1 MQVDEGE
8 SSRKQRRRKNILLS
22 FSICLFFGRITNL
35 TPPMQVDE
43 GEYGRKQTLL
53 SLSFTLSLF
62 YGRIVDLTPPMEL
75 DEGESVESKDD
86 GKRSGSDLLYLFY
99 GRIADLQPPI
109 QVDKGESV
117 ESKDDGKV
125 LFWLILFI
133 LWQDHGPNAA
143 DANGWGRIQ

>member
-1 MQVDEGE
+1 
-8 SSRKQRRRKNILLS
+8 
-22 FSICLFFGRITNL
+22 
-35 TPPMQVDE
+35 MQVDE

-125 LFWLILFI
+125 LF
-133 LWQDHGPNAA
+133 
-143 DANGWGRIQ
+143 